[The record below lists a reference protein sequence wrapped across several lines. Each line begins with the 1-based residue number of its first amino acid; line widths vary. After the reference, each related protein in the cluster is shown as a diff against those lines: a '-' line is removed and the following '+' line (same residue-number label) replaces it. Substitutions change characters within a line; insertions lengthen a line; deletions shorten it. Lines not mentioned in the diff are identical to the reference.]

1 MSAIRDEIR
10 AILREELAALR
21 GEMAS
26 TSETVRISSTADLN
40 AFAQDLLARASDPDF
55 ATQVANGSTRFVLA
69 GTPMAMEQHTKRP
82 IVTSPP
88 KPAGVILDKAL
99 LTERDI
105 SELET
110 TARFVR
116 VPKQCRLTPLANDE
130 ARRRGI
136 RIERIEV

>member
-21 GEMAS
+21 GELAP
-26 TSETVRISSTADLN
+26 TSETVRISSTADLS
-40 AFAQDLLARASDPDF
+40 AFAQDLLLRASDPNF
-55 ATQVANGSTRFVLA
+55 VAQVANGSARFVLA
-69 GTPMAMEQHTKRP
+69 GTPIAMEQHTSKP

-88 KPAGVILDKAL
+88 KPAGITIDKAL

-105 SELET
+105 SKLDT

-116 VPKQCRLTPLANDE
+116 VSKRCRLTPLASDE